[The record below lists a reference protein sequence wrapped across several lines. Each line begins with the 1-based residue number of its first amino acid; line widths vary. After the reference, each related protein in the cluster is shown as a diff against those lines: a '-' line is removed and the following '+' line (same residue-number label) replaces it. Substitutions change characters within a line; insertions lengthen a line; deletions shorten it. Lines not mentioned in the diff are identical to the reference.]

1 MNCTHASG
9 LTSRRGARYGWG
21 AIISVS
27 RVLDRLS
34 FNPKRVI
41 FNLCRNPKRCDSN
54 CATSLMMSSNPVI
67 FVAGRTHSCGQSRS
81 TLDCM
86 FLSICN
92 RILLSV
98 VGIASLG
105 RLSNFS
111 VRRWHTRLWVFK
123 RFPTSDWVVISP
135 SLYFSQG
142 ACARNSAI
150 FAKPSTMYGPLGIS
164 GFRSSSFTSAD
175 VRGAWEAGSL
185 FFLINAMGV
194 WSPRKGWWR
203 VVE

>member
-1 MNCTHASG
+1 MLGILKWSWKTIKPLGLGVNKKISATSPRRPNVSWIRCEFVSSTGSMKCTHASG

-27 RVLDRLS
+27 RVLDRLL

-111 VRRWHTRLWVFK
+111 VRRWHTSQKISDLRLG
-123 RFPTSDWVVISP
+123 RD
-135 SLYFSQG
+135 
-142 ACARNSAI
+142 
-150 FAKPSTMYGPLGIS
+150 
-164 GFRSSSFTSAD
+164 
-175 VRGAWEAGSL
+175 
-185 FFLINAMGV
+185 
-194 WSPRKGWWR
+194 
-203 VVE
+203 